1 MMYEGVT
8 SFPPDLERYVKA
20 GAALAELQDATD
32 EWLDDHPI
40 AICPV
45 TPVTAPVAGEGITN
59 ADGEEMLPGG
69 KLTLSTWA
77 NALGLPAVSVPA
89 GRDDS
94 RLPVGVQVVGRRGR
108 DADVIAVACE
118 LESALG
124 GWVRPAA

>member
-1 MMYEGVT
+1 MELNNTRTVPA
-8 SFPPDLERYVKA
+8 PPDIVWKALNDPDTLRACVPGCESLERVN
-20 GAALAELQDATD
+20 
-32 EWLDDHPI
+32 DHEFR
-40 AICPV
+40 AVMTARVGPV
-45 TPVTAPVAGEGITN
+45 SAKFT
-59 ADGEEMLPGG
+59 G

-108 DADVIAVACE
+108 DADVLAVACE

-124 GWVRPAA
+124 GWVRPAV